1 MPISTK
7 ISESM
12 QKSSWIRKMFEEGA
26 MLKAKYGVENVFD
39 FSLGNPD
46 IDPPQKFFSILK
58 DISSKKIKGIHGY
71 MPNPGFPDVRESI
84 AKRVKADHGIDIKGE
99 QIIMT
104 CGAAGGL
111 NVALKTILNS
121 GERVIVP
128 KPYFAEYGFYI
139 DNHGGEIIPVDTK
152 SDFSLDIGIIENAID
167 DNVRAILINS
177 PNNPSGRV
185 YTEEDIIALSGL
197 LAKNAE
203 KGRII
208 YLISD
213 EPYREIV
220 YDGVTVPSILK
231 HCKNSIVATSFSK
244 TFSIPGERI
253 GYLAI
258 NPECKD
264 VDMLLAGFILCNRIL
279 GFVNAPAVIQRVV
292 AELNDVTV
300 DAEIYK
306 RRRDILMDG
315 LSSAGYDFIKPDGSF
330 YLYCKSPI
338 DDDVEFVRH
347 LQKYNVL
354 VVPGSGF
361 GTPGYFRIS
370 YCISED
376 VIKRAIPKFKEAIES
391 L

>member
-330 YLYCKSPI
+330 YLFCKSPI